1 MIKQI
6 LLFCFLIGCP
16 LSFGQNQRLPQLSD
30 SAEISVMTCAGD
42 PGVLYYAFGHTA
54 FRVNDPIKGI
64 DVVYNYGTF
73 DFGQPNFYL
82 NFTKG
87 RLLYSLSRSS
97 FERFSF
103 TYEMEGRW
111 VRQQVLD
118 LTPEETNQVF
128 QYFESNFL
136 PENRDYL
143 YDPLFD
149 NCSTVMAKILVEN
162 FGDEILFE
170 QPKDETLTKEK
181 TVQPTFR
188 DLVKSHL
195 QTNSWG
201 DFGINLAFGAVV
213 DKAATLRQR
222 IFLPY
227 QAMYQVRVAKKDGTP
242 LLKKEEIVVD
252 LPEIK
257 TNASFFTSPGF
268 VFLLFLA
275 IVSLISY
282 KDYRNSYNRKWLDFS
297 LLFISGLIGLFL
309 MVLWFATDH
318 VYTKNNW
325 NILWLFPVNTIMA
338 FVVVRKRQIPVWF
351 RKYLWG
357 AIGLM
362 VLTLIIWFFKV
373 QIFSPLNLILMTILS
388 IRFWYMLK
396 FKSA

>member
-1 MIKQI
+1 MGKR
-6 LLFCFLIGCP
+6 FFLIVFFLAQLFAYSQVP
-16 LSFGQNQRLPQLSD
+16 KLSD
-30 SAEISVMTCAGD
+30 KAEISVMTCAGD
-42 PGVLYYAFGHTA
+42 PSVLYYAFGHTA
-54 FRVNDPIKGI
+54 FRVHDPIRGI

-111 VRQQVLD
+111 VRQQVLN

-128 QYFESNFL
+128 QFFESNFL
-136 PENRDYL
+136 PENREYL

-149 NCSTVMAKILVEN
+149 NCSTVMAKILTEN

-170 QPKDETLTKEK
+170 PPKDETLTKEK
-181 TVQPTFR
+181 SAQPTFR

-213 DKAATLRQR
+213 DRKATLRER

-227 QAMYQVRVAKKDGTP
+227 QAMYQVRAAKKDGKP
-242 LLKKEEIVVD
+242 LLRKEEIVVD

-257 TNASFFTSPGF
+257 DNSSFFTTPCF
-268 VFLLFLA
+268 VFLLLLA
-275 IVSLISY
+275 FIAWITF
-282 KDYRNSYNRKWLDFS
+282 KDHRNSYHRKWLDFS
-297 LLFISGLIGLFL
+297 LLFISGFIGLFL

-318 VYTKNNW
+318 VYTKSNW
-325 NILWLFPVNTIMA
+325 NVLWLLPVNMIMA
-338 FVVVRKRQIPVWF
+338 FVVVRKNLMPVWF
-351 RKYLWG
+351 KKYLWL

-362 VLTLIIWFFKV
+362 GLTIMLWIFKV
-373 QIFSPLNLILMTILS
+373 QVFSPLNLILMTILS
-388 IRFWYMLK
+388 VRYWFMLK